1 PPSRVPRA
9 GRDRLHRPVALPA
22 RAPRASPA
30 PVRRRAAAGDGADRQ
45 LHESGTVGR
54 SVADGGDRERHPGRV
69 RRVRARAPRDRAG
82 RVGRERAEQHGQ
94 ENRQQRPPVDGY
106 GHHDPAL
113 GWWRSARD
121 PGDADRHDAAAR
133 GDESRDPCRDRS
145 VTSDFA
151 HHHAPPDRCSRAALL
166 RRPGLLPADARQ
178 PAGLGHARLRRLPAV
193 HRQPDHSPAD
203 GDHMNALPIL
213 IGVAAAVGAYLLTVG
228 IIASRAADA
237 ATMARERLARQE
249 VGLGQSAVALE
260 MEKPLGQRLTAP
272 MRRWL
277 DRQMMRM
284 TPEAQA
290 AHYRR
295 QLDFA
300 GNPLNLDPA
309 GLQTLR
315 IAAAAALGA
324 IGTAIGMFLGTPIAI
339 GIALVAGV
347 AIGFY
352 VPVIWLEQL
361 VRERRTELEASL
373 PNALDVVAISME
385 AGLGLDRALEQLV
398 RHQDDSLTLLV
409 ARALREIQLG
419 RPRAAA
425 LVEMAEATGIEDF
438 TSLVRGILYAER
450 TGVPIARTIAAHA
463 AQMRVKRRLKIRTE
477 AARASLKILLPTVGC
492 VFPTLWL
499 VLLGPALL
507 VVLTL
512 GSK

>member
-1 PPSRVPRA
+1 
-9 GRDRLHRPVALPA
+9 
-22 RAPRASPA
+22 
-30 PVRRRAAAGDGADRQ
+30 
-45 LHESGTVGR
+45 
-54 SVADGGDRERHPGRV
+54 
-69 RRVRARAPRDRAG
+69 
-82 RVGRERAEQHGQ
+82 
-94 ENRQQRPPVDGY
+94 
-106 GHHDPAL
+106 
-113 GWWRSARD
+113 
-121 PGDADRHDAAAR
+121 
-133 GDESRDPCRDRS
+133 
-145 VTSDFA
+145 
-151 HHHAPPDRCSRAALL
+151 
-166 RRPGLLPADARQ
+166 
-178 PAGLGHARLRRLPAV
+178 
-193 HRQPDHSPAD
+193 
-203 GDHMNALPIL
+203 MNALPIV
-213 IGVAAAVGAYLLTVG
+213 IGIAAAVGAYVLTIG
-228 IIASRAADA
+228 IIASRAADP
-237 ATMARERLARQE
+237 TTLARERLARQE
-249 VGLGQSAVALE
+249 VGLGQSAVALQL
-260 MEKPLGQRLTAP
+260 EKPLVERLMAP
-272 MRRWL
+272 LRRWME
-277 DRQMMRM
+277 RQTMPM